1 MYIYSSSRTRSG
13 AKSFAG
19 FILYRSIVLIA
30 LSRHHHE
37 SHDIYSRRNKT
48 NFLQH
53 AWSSPLH
60 FHPSIWTRN
69 FLLNLIFNLICSV
82 VSFRDI
88 LPFSSLFFFSIPLTS
103 CENYWQENNNWKVQ
117 RVKWNR
123 VKSTKYSAVFNVF
136 SNPFGTSDLFP
147 RNERS
152 MPENESNPPI
162 LTLNNLTILF
172 FFFFFL

>member
-1 MYIYSSSRTRSG
+1 MHFPDTTTSLTIFIRGEIKRIFYSMHDRALCT
-13 AKSFAG
+13 
-19 FILYRSIVLIA
+19 FIHL
-30 LSRHHHE
+30 
-37 SHDIYSRRNKT
+37 
-48 NFLQH
+48 
-53 AWSSPLH
+53 
-60 FHPSIWTRN
+60 WTRN

-152 MPENESNPPI
+152 MPENESNPLI